1 MKKKYLLSCIVIFY
15 WLISCQS
22 VTNNAKIEVLTA
34 EYSFKKQNEFEKGY
48 SVFMV
53 IKSTVTNSKIKHIV
67 LNNRKFSNIQTYEME
82 QKTFFIDQFFPVE
95 SMRIQNFSAPEP
107 DTRADGIIFEING
120 EEFYKTINFKLK

>member
-22 VTNNAKIEVLTA
+22 VTNNAKFEVLTA
-34 EYSFKKQNEFEKGY
+34 EYSFKKHNEFEKGY

-53 IKSTVTNSKIKHIV
+53 IKSTATNSKIKHIV